1 MKQDYKILKE
11 VFISIMF
18 ILIFGFLT
26 SSIFISVIFAIDY
39 KPIYLITII
48 LMISLFLLIKKLDNH
63 LFISY
68 IKK

>member
-26 SSIFISVIFAIDY
+26 SSIFISVLFALTN
-39 KPIYLITII
+39 KSIYLITIS
-48 LMISLFLLIKKLDNH
+48 LMIGLFYLMHKYHNHILIK
-63 LFISY
+63 
-68 IKK
+68 

>member
-39 KPIYLITII
+39 KPIYLITIS
-48 LMISLFLLIKKLDNH
+48 LMICLFYLMSKYHNYVLIK
-63 LFISY
+63 
-68 IKK
+68 